1 MFSIHLEGHL
11 PTLGHH
17 EASPGPGPVPK
28 QGEGQRDTVLNWV
41 EWEGAQA
48 FCATPA
54 PSWKAS
60 SSLQPPP
67 PRQALWT
74 GTSQS
79 FEQMP
84 PSDKQHHTPPKPLLL
99 PLLRPSRLF
108 H

>member
-67 PRQALWT
+67 P
-74 GTSQS
+74 
-79 FEQMP
+79 P
-84 PSDKQHHTPPKPLLL
+84 PGPLDRDL
-99 PLLRPSRLF
+99 PIF
-108 H
+108 